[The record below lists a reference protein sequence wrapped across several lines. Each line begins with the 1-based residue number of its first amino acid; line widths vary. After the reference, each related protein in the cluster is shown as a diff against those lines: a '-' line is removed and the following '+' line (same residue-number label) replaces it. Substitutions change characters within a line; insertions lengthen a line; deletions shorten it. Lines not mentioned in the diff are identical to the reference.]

1 MKRKLLISIFVALW
15 SVTGCGLV
23 EFGLS
28 DISGWDFSA
37 CGESFDS
44 FGVCFEV
51 FSDNEEKILGGQTLV
66 ETLLG
71 GVAP

>member
-1 MKRKLLISIFVALW
+1 MKRKVLISIFVALW

-28 DISGWDFSA
+28 DISGWDFST

-44 FGVCFEV
+44 FGVCSDLF
-51 FSDNEEKILGGQTLV
+51 FDNEEQILGGQTLI
-66 ETLLG
+66 ETILDS
-71 GVAP
+71 V